1 MYLATTL
8 ATALALMIYQGTAIK
23 VGKAREQFGIKA
35 PATSG
40 NEQFERIYRVQMNTL
55 EQIVVFLPSLW
66 MFAFFVNDK
75 FAGLLG
81 LVWSIGRIIYAKGYY
96 GDAAKRHNGFIIS
109 FFAAIILLIGSVIG
123 ALLQG

>member
-1 MYLATTL
+1 MCLATTL
-8 ATALALMIYQGTAIK
+8 TTAMALGLYQWTAFK

-55 EQIVVFLPSLW
+55 EQIVFFLPALW
-66 MFAFFVNDK
+66 MFEYLVSDI

-81 LVWSIGRIIYAKGYY
+81 VVWCIGRYMYAKGYY
-96 GDAAKRHNGFIIS
+96 IDAAKRHNGFMIS
-109 FFAAIILLIGSVIG
+109 FFAATILLIGSVIG
-123 ALLQG
+123 ALLRG